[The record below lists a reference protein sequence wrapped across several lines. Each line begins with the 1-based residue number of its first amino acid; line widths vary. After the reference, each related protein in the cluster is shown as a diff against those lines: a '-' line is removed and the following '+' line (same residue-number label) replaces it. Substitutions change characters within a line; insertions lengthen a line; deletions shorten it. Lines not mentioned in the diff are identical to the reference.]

1 MEVLKSAGKA
11 QQREILPRW
20 NYSLENVEVLKSAG
34 KAQQREILPRWNYS
48 LDLARDVHVRTFYF
62 GFIAL
67 ILLYINQSLKTQTE
81 GCINTVK

>member
-11 QQREILPRW
+11 QL
-20 NYSLENVEVLKSAG
+20 
-34 KAQQREILPRWNYS
+34 REILPRWNYS

-67 ILLYINQSLKTQTE
+67 ILLCINQSLKTETE
-81 GCINTVK
+81 GYLNNRVVNLVLLTFKGLKLISDRHSYDQI

>member
-1 MEVLKSAGKA
+1 MDEIGKK
-11 QQREILPRW
+11 REKEQSTKEAR
-20 NYSLENVEVLKSAG
+20 ENVEFKSAG

-67 ILLYINQSLKTQTE
+67 ILLCINQSLKTETE
-81 GCINTVK
+81 GYLHTVK